1 MFKRLLSPVQRFLE
15 VEAAG
20 GIVLVIATAIAVA
33 WANSPWAS
41 SYRALW
47 RGDLLF
53 AIDDVLMTIFFF
65 VVGMELRRERPTA
78 LPFFAALGGMLVPA
92 AIYAAINAGR
102 AGAAGWGVPM
112 ATDIA
117 FAVGVLTL
125 LGARVAPGVRV
136 LLLGLAVI
144 DDVGAIIVIAC
155 FYSAGV
161 GALGLAIAGGALA
174 AIAVLAWRRVD
185 AALAYVVP
193 GVALWIGLHHGG
205 VHPTLAGVALGLAMP
220 ARTPSLEHA
229 LHRGVAFGIMPLFA
243 LANAGVAWD
252 GASLS
257 GDAAF
262 VFVGIAA
269 GLALGKPLGIV
280 AACRLAKAELPARG
294 LAVMGAVAGIG
305 FTMSIFIAQ
314 LAFPPGP
321 LLATAKL
328 AILAG
333 SLVAALIGLAAG
345 AILTRS

>member
-1 MFKRLLSPVQRFLE
+1 MSPVQRFLE

-161 GALGLAIAGGALA
+161 GALGLAIAG
-174 AIAVLAWRRVD
+174 
-185 AALAYVVP
+185 
-193 GVALWIGLHHGG
+193 
-205 VHPTLAGVALGLAMP
+205 
-220 ARTPSLEHA
+220 
-229 LHRGVAFGIMPLFA
+229 
-243 LANAGVAWD
+243 
-252 GASLS
+252 
-257 GDAAF
+257 
-262 VFVGIAA
+262 
-269 GLALGKPLGIV
+269 
-280 AACRLAKAELPARG
+280 
-294 LAVMGAVAGIG
+294 
-305 FTMSIFIAQ
+305 
-314 LAFPPGP
+314 
-321 LLATAKL
+321 
-328 AILAG
+328 
-333 SLVAALIGLAAG
+333 
-345 AILTRS
+345 